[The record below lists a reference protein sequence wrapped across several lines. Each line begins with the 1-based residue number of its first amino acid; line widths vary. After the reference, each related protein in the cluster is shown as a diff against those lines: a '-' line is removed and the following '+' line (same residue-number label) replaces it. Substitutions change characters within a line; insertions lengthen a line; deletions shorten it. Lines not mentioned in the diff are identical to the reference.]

1 MNIKSARTLAL
12 AASLFL
18 VPTTFQAAFA
28 ADFGSIATS
37 SLEKVNSA
45 TSSAEEKVSS
55 ATTSAEDKVSSVKT
69 SAEEKVSAVSS
80 SADSSKID
88 INSASVEEL
97 TSVSGIGTSI
107 AEKIVEYREQY
118 GDFTDLADLT
128 NISGIGSTTLTK
140 ILPYLSL

>member
-28 ADFGSIATS
+28 ADF
-37 SLEKVNSA
+37 
-45 TSSAEEKVSS
+45 AEEKVSS

-69 SAEEKVSAVSS
+69 SAEEKVSTVSS

>member
-1 MNIKSARTLAL
+1 MNIKFVRTAAL

-18 VPTTFQAAFA
+18 VPTSFQAAFA

-55 ATTSAEDKVSSVKT
+55 ATTSAEDKVSSV
-69 SAEEKVSAVSS
+69 SS
-80 SADSSKID
+80 SANSSKID

-128 NISGIGSTTLTK
+128 NISGIGSATLAK